1 MAGINAGYLR
11 SGEPPHHR
19 RRRHSHSRRRMQQQQ
34 TTEEVI
40 DSSPPSDAR
49 AILAET
55 IVVAAA
61 VLAVLACCRARKH
74 GSRTRV
80 FAERG
85 MREERST
92 VRTGPHHS
100 PPPSPPPGRA
110 DVVVAVVATG
120 PPPSPAP
127 ASVASALLAAA
138 GRALGSPLRAI
149 ESLVNDWVAMSVCG
163 DAEFLRRTVGRIEAE
178 REAAREPP
186 KDRGARLDEAFERS
200 AVVWVR
206 AWFIVCSFR
215 RACALCFTPAA
226 ACLRCV
232 SLFP

>member
-1 MAGINAGYLR
+1 ML
-11 SGEPPHHR
+11 P
-19 RRRHSHSRRRMQQQQ
+19 
-34 TTEEVI
+34 
-40 DSSPPSDAR
+40 
-49 AILAET
+49 
-55 IVVAAA
+55 
-61 VLAVLACCRARKH
+61 
-74 GSRTRV
+74 
-80 FAERG
+80 
-85 MREERST
+85 REEAREQDEG
-92 VRTGPHHS
+92 VRGARHAGGAVDGARGPA
-100 PPPSPPPGRA
+100 PLPAPLPPPGRA
-110 DVVVAVVATG
+110 DVVVAVVVATRP
-120 PPPSPAP
+120 PPPSPAAAP

-200 AVVWVR
+200 AAVWVR

>member
-1 MAGINAGYLR
+1 
-11 SGEPPHHR
+11 
-19 RRRHSHSRRRMQQQQ
+19 MQQQQ

-85 MREERST
+85 TREERST

-120 PPPSPAP
+120 SPPSPAP

-186 KDRGARLDEAFERS
+186 KDRGARLDEAFEGS
-200 AVVWVR
+200 AAVWVR